1 MISKQN
7 RRRFAVR
14 SEGRVQLP
22 PSQKVIGRKSGV
34 RCGFN
39 EGYEQG
45 QRWSLLE
52 SAPRSSSAFVPPGM
66 AEQNP
71 SSDVEG
77 TTMPNGSGL
86 SPEGKTSVVVDS
98 EKKEYAGKSIE
109 VEEATIM
116 NGSGPPTEDKSV
128 VPNSGKNGNEGESI
142 EEEKHVEEMM
152 HSDEKKHGEEN
163 GIAKEVDIKT
173 ADVNTIKADDVKM
186 VDAEAE
192 NAMEVENVKMVDGA
206 DFKDEKEGEGRE
218 EEGGEKEAKEEE
230 EGGEGEEEEGG
241 EEEAKEDEGKEDGDE
256 EGGEQ
261 EAKEEKVGKEGE
273 EGEGSKEEENNM
285 EEGDIGSTEKK
296 IDEDNEDEKLNK
308 KRSRGQKADKKGEGK
323 EGVTKARNSLSS
335 PVTSSIERP
344 VRERKTVE
352 RLVEVIEKEPSREFQ
367 VEKGR
372 GIPLKDIPNVAYKLA
387 RKKPAD
393 IKLIHQT
400 LFGRRGKA
408 VNFKSHILQFSGF
421 VWHESDEKQ
430 RAKMKE
436 KLDKYVKDTLLDLCD
451 LFDLPVSKANTRKE
465 DLVAKLLDFLV
476 APHPIDEDVL
486 SDDKQSMNS
495 RKRKR
500 VAKGS
505 GSKSTEDA
513 HSKQSRK
520 KRTRREGTPS
530 AEETD
535 SEEDDVDDI
544 KNGPYTGKIGK
555 HSENECKLSD
565 SEEASDEDER
575 DEEDLG
581 EDKQDKKKTPKQG
594 SVGKEK
600 KVGSSSRKVPTPA
613 ATKSPTK
620 SSSSKHSKAENDDVG
635 AKVFSRKRRTVSSPQ
650 RKSTPRS
657 EKKEKDTGKKVS
669 KGKAKSEAEHPSKE
683 ELRKKICE
691 ILKEVDFN
699 TATFTDILK
708 QLAGHYKLDL
718 TPRKASIKLLIQ
730 EELTKLA
737 EAEEDED
744 DEDEEDADKE
754 ENLEP
759 TGKKVEA

>member
-1 MISKQN
+1 MNSGLKACPLNRTARTGLTSKPDQIVSVRCERFLLPQKETLNVLRGEAHILSHGVLATSTNTWLALNGFDEGAPMISKQN

-22 PSQKVIGRKSGV
+22 PSQKVIGRKSG
-34 RCGFN
+34 
-39 EGYEQG
+39 
-45 QRWSLLE
+45 
-52 SAPRSSSAFVPPGM
+52 
-66 AEQNP
+66 NP

-285 EEGDIGSTEKK
+285 EEGDIGSTEKE
-296 IDEDNEDEKLNK
+296 IDEDKEEEKLNK

-352 RLVEVIEKEPSREFQ
+352 RLVEIIEKEPSREFQ
-367 VEKGR
+367 VEKV
-372 GIPLKDIPNVAYKLA
+372 LYSS
-387 RKKPAD
+387 
-393 IKLIHQT
+393 
-400 LFGRRGKA
+400 FGYFA
-408 VNFKSHILQFSGF
+408 H
-421 VWHESDEKQ
+421 
-430 RAKMKE
+430 
-436 KLDKYVKDTLLDLCD
+436 
-451 LFDLPVSKANTRKE
+451 
-465 DLVAKLLDFLV
+465 FLWF
-476 APHPIDEDVL
+476 I
-486 SDDKQSMNS
+486 
-495 RKRKR
+495 
-500 VAKGS
+500 
-505 GSKSTEDA
+505 
-513 HSKQSRK
+513 
-520 KRTRREGTPS
+520 
-530 AEETD
+530 
-535 SEEDDVDDI
+535 
-544 KNGPYTGKIGK
+544 
-555 HSENECKLSD
+555 
-565 SEEASDEDER
+565 
-575 DEEDLG
+575 
-581 EDKQDKKKTPKQG
+581 
-594 SVGKEK
+594 
-600 KVGSSSRKVPTPA
+600 
-613 ATKSPTK
+613 
-620 SSSSKHSKAENDDVG
+620 
-635 AKVFSRKRRTVSSPQ
+635 
-650 RKSTPRS
+650 
-657 EKKEKDTGKKVS
+657 
-669 KGKAKSEAEHPSKE
+669 
-683 ELRKKICE
+683 
-691 ILKEVDFN
+691 
-699 TATFTDILK
+699 
-708 QLAGHYKLDL
+708 
-718 TPRKASIKLLIQ
+718 
-730 EELTKLA
+730 
-737 EAEEDED
+737 
-744 DEDEEDADKE
+744 
-754 ENLEP
+754 
-759 TGKKVEA
+759 